1 MSGKSPSKQSL
12 SKKSPSKRSPS
23 SAVDEAWREF
33 AERLTVRLSALPR
46 DEFIEIA
53 RQDGNSRRLL
63 ISLTTRAAGRA
74 RAEIDDPALSWRDR
88 TRWQA
93 EHDLLCRLG
102 WRFLTRPRV
111 HVADAGRGSVD
122 TLVALVI
129 RTLRELWG
137 QEHPA
142 YVTVHDPSAPV
153 PEALKPVDVPPTA
166 DAAAPVARRRHLTA
180 LPDAAPTTASAAP
193 ECVAVD
199 LDTAPRYL
207 LDRDDSHPEPVVA
220 EALSAV
226 GDHPQFLP
234 TTLPDGFAISLIPV
248 GPGQAL
254 EIARAVL
261 SATLGHEVFVAD
273 GVIEVDTADPVPW
286 RVFVADGPSLVLSAT
301 LTHRLTEPDVLTRLI
316 VDGSADWPEVTIM
329 VNNDHVYARRTL
341 DAAVVHPNNV
351 ELALGTWRQFLAD
364 AAPEAMSRLNSG
376 GLGAHDCAPLRG
388 ADAKGA

>member
-33 AERLTVRLSALPR
+33 AERLTARLSALPR

-63 ISLTTRAAGRA
+63 ISLTTRAAGRV

-111 HVADAGRGSVD
+111 HIADAGRGSVD

-142 YVTVHDPSAPV
+142 YVTVHDPSAV
-153 PEALKPVDVPPTA
+153 AGVDAHSPVDGPSPTA
-166 DAAAPVARRRHLTA
+166 GRRHLTA
-180 LPDAAPTTASAAP
+180 LPDPA
-193 ECVAVD
+193 
-199 LDTAPRYL
+199 
-207 LDRDDSHPEPVVA
+207 PEPVA
-220 EALSAV
+220 TEALS
-226 GDHPQFLP
+226 DEDDDLPHFLP
-234 TTLPDGFAISLIPV
+234 ASLPDGFAISLIPV

-273 GVIEVDTADPVPW
+273 GVIEVNTADPVPW
-286 RVFVADGPSLVLSAT
+286 RVFATDGPSLVLSAT

-351 ELALGTWRQFLAD
+351 EFALGTWRQFLAD

-376 GLGAHDCAPLRG
+376 GLGAHSCAPIRE